1 MHPNFMETETAVL
14 QTLPDLA
21 LCISLSGYSSMY
33 VHAQLLS
40 HVRLYNPMDC
50 IAHQVPQFM
59 EFPRSDYWNGLPFLL
74 PGESS

>member
-1 MHPNFMETETAVL
+1 MHPNSMGTETAVL

-21 LCISLSGYSSMY
+21 LCISSSGYPSMY
-33 VHAQLLS
+33 VHALS

-50 IAHQVPQFM
+50 IVHQVPQFM
-59 EFPRSDYWNGLPFLL
+59 EVLRSDYWNGLPFLF